1 MHRFARIVAA
11 AALVAGCTSEPEV
24 SVSTRV
30 GEVEPTQPP
39 TEALREGVD
48 AYRRWLG
55 TMPSLSLGGRDDDD
69 LAADSDG
76 DGDDAPSKGRTRRR
90 PGKGKAA
97 KSKRAKEKEAAPPPP
112 PPRPPQTEA
121 EFEAAVAALRSGPV
135 EDVAIPAN
143 NLALAGPELWPS
155 IRERLLAPRK
165 SRKVDYR
172 ALLDIIGGDVPN
184 RYGHFDR
191 AWKRAHGYEVKLSE
205 DWFGDLLALSPRK
218 IGRSFHGI
226 YRDVVLESALLQAAA
241 TIGASRPD
249 LADEVTATLLDAA
262 YIHEGTFR
270 DEVGRAIRKVGDP
283 AIPELVRSSQRPP
296 LDKEDD
302 RFETPYRR
310 AEYAEYQ
317 LDALDR
323 LQPQRAVQA
332 ALEDPHLL
340 AAILA
345 AYGERRF
352 PDAAEVLLRYV
363 DAGIPR
369 IRKAARE
376 GFLAFVTGPAP
387 APERKVLRLL
397 GGKTSSAKAGQTY
410 RDTAA
415 IAIRERLEAD
425 APDLVEE
432 PCSIRL
438 PEGGRDE
445 SCERQPE
452 RHTHAYLAFLDA
464 RRAAEEEASIVAAL
478 AHDELSET
486 ITALDRLLVA
496 NPTRMADGRVIDAYR
511 RAAEDALSAGQHSRA
526 GQLLR
531 KTAMLIAD
539 RDPEGRRTLTIQALL
554 AEAESEGLS
563 PEGRAMLLTTA
574 EALAP
579 DDPELHTAVAKI
591 RSERA
596 NPGPSTPLR
605 LGGGLAIVAMILLM
619 LSLAGTRTGPWLH
632 RPRQSV

>member
-1 MHRFARIVAA
+1 MHRFARIVAV
-11 AALVAGCTSEPEV
+11 AALVAGCTSDPEV

-30 GEVEPTQPP
+30 GEVESPQPP
-39 TEALREGVD
+39 TEALREGID

-55 TMPSLSLGGRDDDD
+55 TMPSLSLGGGDDE
-69 LAADSDG
+69 LADDG
-76 DGDDAPSKGRTRRR
+76 DGDDATANGSKRERGR
-90 PGKGKAA
+90 KGA
-97 KSKRAKEKEAAPPPP
+97 KSRRAKDKEPAPPPP
-112 PPRPPQTEA
+112 PPRPPKTEA
-121 EFEAAVAALRSGPV
+121 EFEAAVAALRKGPV

-143 NLALAGPELWPS
+143 NLALAGPELWPA

-172 ALLDIIGGDVPN
+172 ALLDLIGGDVPN
-184 RYGHFDR
+184 RYGHFER
-191 AWKRAHGYEVKLSE
+191 AWKRAHGYDVKLSE

-226 YRDVVLESALLQAAA
+226 YRDVVLETALLKAAA
-241 TIGASRPD
+241 KIGATRPD
-249 LADEVTATLLDAA
+249 LVDEVTATLLDSA
-262 YIHEGTFR
+262 YVHEGTFR
-270 DEVGRAIRKVGDP
+270 DEVGRALRAVGDP
-283 AIPELVRSSQRPP
+283 AIPELVRSSVKPAI
-296 LDKEDD
+296 DKEDD

-323 LQPQRAVQA
+323 LQPQRAVAA

-352 PDAAEVLLRYV
+352 PDAAEVLLEYV

-369 IRKAARE
+369 IRRAARE
-376 GFLAFVTGPAP
+376 AFLAYVTGPAP

-415 IAIRERLEAD
+415 IAIRERLEAE

-432 PCSIRL
+432 PCKIHL

-478 AHDELSET
+478 AHEELGET

-511 RAAEDALSAGQHSRA
+511 RAAEEALSVGQHSRA

-554 AEAESEGLS
+554 AEAESDGLS

-579 DDPELHTAVAKI
+579 DDPELQAAVAKI
-591 RSERA
+591 RSQRA
-596 NPGPSTPLR
+596 HPSTSTPLR
-605 LGGGLAIVAMILLM
+605 LGGGLALVAMILLM
-619 LSLAGTRTGPWLH
+619 LSLAGSRTGPWLH
-632 RPRQSV
+632 RPRESV